1 MNIDRREDEPLS
13 MKSEEKSLFTF
24 FLLFA
29 HRGVNYPL
37 LIKIMCGVGKP
48 GRLEKYLERWKRMQN
63 QFKKDKKLF
72 RRVKQI
78 RQWAI
83 SQ

>member
-1 MNIDRREDEPLS
+1 
-13 MKSEEKSLFTF
+13 
-24 FLLFA
+24 
-29 HRGVNYPL
+29 
-37 LIKIMCGVGKP
+37 MCGVGKP

-78 RQWAI
+78 RQ
-83 SQ
+83 

>member
-1 MNIDRREDEPLS
+1 
-13 MKSEEKSLFTF
+13 MKSEEKSLFKF
-24 FLLFA
+24 FFFIC
-29 HRGVNYPL
+29 PTWC
-37 LIKIMCGVGKP
+37 KISTSKKNILYSVDEA

-63 QFKKDKKLF
+63 QFKRDKKLL

-78 RQWAI
+78 RQGAI